1 MCSVFHKSCINLP
14 VQLCHN
20 EQKNILTKRLILGAF
35 TQKWRLIPW
44 WGTIWGGSGEW
55 FCSKSLAVLAARGG
69 PIRYWQYCER
79 CFYILFFSPCI
90 KMWITETDG
99 LYVTIGTFKIQ
110 VVFLFGVLFIRQQRE
125 LQHLVECAE
134 CICAAFLNLFLQLY
148 VLWKL
153 VKCEWYSITEQSLS
167 GIPFFEFL
175 NYKMTRTKMS
185 GEAHLNETTS
195 WLSEEPLPSLKR
207 LVHNK
212 INEKKNSAL
221 VFVFRAQ

>member
-1 MCSVFHKSCINLP
+1 MIDVCSVFHKNCINLP

-35 TQKWRLIPW
+35 AQKWRLIPW

-110 VVFLFGVLFIRQQRE
+110 VVFLFGFNLSTERIAASCGMCWM
-125 LQHLVECAE
+125 HLCRIPKPFPAGLCSVEAC
-134 CICAAFLNLFLQLY
+134 
-148 VLWKL
+148 
-153 VKCEWYSITEQSLS
+153 
-167 GIPFFEFL
+167 
-175 NYKMTRTKMS
+175 
-185 GEAHLNETTS
+185 
-195 WLSEEPLPSLKR
+195 
-207 LVHNK
+207 
-212 INEKKNSAL
+212 
-221 VFVFRAQ
+221 